1 MNIEIIKAVQLYLR
15 DTGSVPDN
23 CNKIRYHNKASHTS
37 SCFSVCVK
45 VMLILYCSPLSMQ

>member
-23 CNKIRYHNKASHTS
+23 FNKIKYHNKASHTS
-37 SCFSVCVK
+37 FLFLSEYKSYVDT
-45 VMLILYCSPLSMQ
+45 IL